1 MLCCYFVHLCVCFSR
16 NSLEMLKHI
25 FHFLLLFTNYSG
37 EIAIEFRDFRL
48 DGVDLGQNADCLT
61 SDHLVVEQKIRNL
74 GWRQVRR
81 YCGDWNPRLKA
92 IHVVTQVSGL
102 RIRAFLAPMHKNE
115 EKPRGFVAKVRETT
129 TIAMPEKAL

>member
-1 MLCCYFVHLCVCFSR
+1 M
-16 NSLEMLKHI
+16 
-25 FHFLLLFTNYSG
+25 
-37 EIAIEFRDFRL
+37 

-129 TIAMPEKAL
+129 TSHA

>member
-1 MLCCYFVHLCVCFSR
+1 MNTHRFTSYIINWLFSKSHDCKFQIFI
-16 NSLEMLKHI
+16 NLKI
-25 FHFLLLFTNYSG
+25 YSPFFFSSKYSG

-61 SDHLVVEQKIRNL
+61 SDYLVVEQKIRNL

-115 EKPRGFVAKVRETT
+115 EKPRGFVAKVRVEH
-129 TIAMPEKAL
+129 

>member
-1 MLCCYFVHLCVCFSR
+1 MMLFF
-16 NSLEMLKHI
+16 
-25 FHFLLLFTNYSG
+25 FFTNYSG
-37 EIAIEFRDFRL
+37 EIAIEFKDFRL